1 MYVIEVIPLSVL
13 PPQVPQVLSYYA
25 EVDLS
30 KGAVVE
36 VPLHNRK
43 VQAVIINTSAVDDRR
58 ILVKKSAFQLKK
70 ITSVLS
76 AEPQVSEYQLKLA
89 LWLANEYLSPLG
101 LALKATLPP
110 FFLKKKYKTETQTLP
125 IVTRIPTPLG
135 IICRARNVLKNLPEF
150 VSQTL
155 ILVSEI
161 SYISAF
167 TKKYPEAEII
177 HSGVKNKDYYR
188 IWQKCIARQDL
199 VIIGTRQALFLPFQ
213 NLTNVIVI
221 DPLHEFYKSDYSP
234 KYNTSKLAEHV
245 ARLYGAQLLLVSNL
259 LGIEN
264 YIRTEKKELTVQDK
278 IPAWSSEPE
287 IIDLVAEMRQGYVGA
302 LSVPLKRR
310 ITEAIK
316 SGQKVLIFA
325 SRRGYVGILV
335 CKRCG
340 QTTNCPRCN
349 IPMRVHQSL
358 DKILVCH
365 HCSTNQPYPRFCA
378 NCHSSEVKPTGPAGS
393 QKIFEELQ
401 KMMEFGQ
408 LDRVPTLILDAD
420 VTQNQTEEDEVMDTI
435 RKPGPKIVIA
445 TAKIFSYIFDDSF
458 DLVAIPQFD
467 ALSVSPD
474 YQTTERL
481 WYQLEKLADFN
492 PKRVVIQTYDL
503 ARVPREVFLH
513 NYSKLYAEEAV
524 NRQALAYPPFSK
536 IVRLTFTH
544 RKGQLA
550 VNAGRQLIE
559 TLRLAATHLRI
570 QQSVQISDSSPMF
583 LSKERDIYTFTVIVK
598 FLNSET
604 FEPKLIRELIK
615 YAPSHWLIDAD
626 PRQII

>member
-1 MYVIEVIPLSVL
+1 MYVIEVIPFSVL

-25 EVDLS
+25 EVDLP

-43 VQAVIINTSAVDDRR
+43 VQAVVINASAVDDSR

-76 AEPQVSEYQLKLA
+76 AEPQVSEYQFKLG

-110 FFLKKKYKTETQTLP
+110 FFLKKKYKAEIQALP
-125 IVTRIPTPLG
+125 IATRIPTPLG
-135 IICRARNVLKNLPEF
+135 IICRARDVLKNLPEF
-150 VSQTL
+150 VGQTL
-155 ILVSEI
+155 ILVPEI

-167 TKKYPEAEII
+167 TKKYPEAEITNSSI
-177 HSGVKNKDYYR
+177 KNKDCYQ
-188 IWQKCIARQDL
+188 IWQKVQAGEARI
-199 VIIGTRQALFLPFQ
+199 IIGTRQALFLPFH
-213 NLTNVIVI
+213 NLQTLVVI

-234 KYNTSKLAEHV
+234 KYNASKLAEYV
-245 ARLYGAQLLLVSNL
+245 ARLYSAQLLLVSNL
-259 LGIEN
+259 LGVEN

-278 IPAWSSEPE
+278 ISAWSSEPE
-287 IIDLVAEMRQGYVGA
+287 IINLVAEMKQGYVGA
-302 LSVPLKRR
+302 LSVPLKRQVVKFVK
-310 ITEAIK
+310 AGK
-316 SGQKVLIFA
+316 KVLIFA
-325 SRRGYVGILV
+325 SRRGYGGIMV

-340 QTTNCPRCN
+340 FTANCPRCN

-358 DKILVCH
+358 DKILICH
-365 HCSTNQPYPRFCA
+365 HCSTNQSYPRFCA
-378 NCHSSEVKPTGPAGS
+378 NCHSSEIKPTGPAGS

-445 TAKIFSYIFDDSF
+445 TAKIFSYIFEDSF
-458 DLVAIPQFD
+458 GLVAIPQFD

-492 PKRVVIQTYDL
+492 PERVVIQTYDL
-503 ARVPREVFLH
+503 ARVPREVITH
-513 NYSKLYAEEAV
+513 NYSSLYTEEST
-524 NRQALAYPPFSK
+524 NRQLLSYPPFSK
-536 IVRLTFTH
+536 IVKLTFTH

-559 TLRLAATHLRI
+559 KLRLAATHLRI
-570 QQSVQISDSSPMF
+570 QPHIQISDSSPMF
-583 LSKERDIYTFTVIVK
+583 LSKEKDRYTFTVIVK
-598 FLNSET
+598 SLPQNT
-604 FEPKLIRELIK
+604 HLRELIK
-615 YAPSHWLIDAD
+615 YAPSGWLIDVD